1 MWRRSVHCA
10 TLVSLCLAAPVTT
23 VAAQARSDYPKA
35 TGPSFWRAASG
46 VALTNWVTW
55 AYNFYVQRWPWAN
68 VGVQSWGHNLRQGF
82 TWDNDCFLDDQ
93 LAHPYHGSFYH
104 NAARASGYGY
114 WSSFP
119 FVAAGSAGWELFGET
134 IQASLN
140 DLINTTMGGMALG
153 EVSYRLSALI
163 GAGPAGRRSGL
174 GRMAGAFVAS
184 PWAATHEVLDGK
196 AWRRFDPTPGPAGVP
211 IRFSVGRQERQP
223 FVELA
228 LRYGDAFG
236 SGFTRPYDAFE
247 FRMRV
252 SPGSDTIVQHVGIS
266 GLLVRHPLSQSRKGQ
281 LFFGL
286 FQHYEYDEV
295 PGIKSSGNSMSAAL
309 IYQRNLGVRTWLNLS
324 AHAEGVV
331 LGAMSSDHGHYW
343 RRDFDLGPGIGA
355 RAGVSFTRDGRE
367 WFRLDSRLL
376 WLHSI
381 HGSGGNHLASSLR
394 AVAAIPVGAGMGVGG
409 ELALSTRHSRY
420 RDLEPVTVRVPRARA
435 FLSWAP

>member
-1 MWRRSVHCA
+1 M
-10 TLVSLCLAAPVTT
+10 
-23 VAAQARSDYPKA
+23 
-35 TGPSFWRAASG
+35 
-46 VALTNWVTW
+46 TNWVTW
-55 AYNFYVQRWPWAN
+55 AYNWYVQRWPWAN
-68 VGVQSWGHNLRQGF
+68 VGIQSWGHNLRQGF

-104 NAARASGYGY
+104 NAARAGGYGF

-119 FVAAGSAGWELFGET
+119 FVAAGSASWELFGET

-163 GAGPAGRRSGL
+163 GSRSDGRWSGP
-174 GRMAGAFVAS
+174 GRMAGAFVVS
-184 PWAATHEVLDGK
+184 PWAATYDLLGGD
-196 AWRRFDPTPGPAGVP
+196 AWKRSDPTPGPAGVP

-223 FVELA
+223 FMELA
-228 LRYGDAFG
+228 LQYGDAFG

-247 FRMRV
+247 FRVRV

-266 GLLVRHPLSQSRKGQ
+266 GLLVRHPLSRSQEGQ

-286 FQHYEYDEV
+286 FQHYQYDEV

-309 IYQRNLGVRTWLNLS
+309 IYQRNLDARTRLNLS

-331 LGAMSSDHGHYW
+331 LGAISSDHGHYW
-343 RRDFDLGPGIGA
+343 RRDFDLGPGVGA

-381 HGSGGNHLASSLR
+381 HGSDANHLMSLVR
-394 AVAAIPVGAGMGVGG
+394 VGAALPVAGAFGVGG
-409 ELALSTRHSRY
+409 DLALTTRHSRY
-420 RDLEPVTVRVPRARA
+420 RDHASVTRRAPELRA
-435 FLSWAP
+435 YLSVAP